1 MRVCFLG
8 FIFLLTFVGDLTAQ
22 FDDPFGGGQAG
33 VAKPATTVKLLLS
46 HDAAKPGTTVMAGL
60 ALTMADDWHTYWLH
74 PGAAGIA
81 TERERKLHRRLHP
94 SGADDDPPPRD
105 HGGMARS

>member
-8 FIFLLTFVGDLTAQ
+8 FIFLLTFVGDLNAQ

-46 HDAAKPGTTVMAGL
+46 HDAAKPGSTCVLPAP
-60 ALTMADDWHTYWLH
+60 WHDSQPAT
-74 PGAAGIA
+74 GAQG
-81 TERERKLHRRLHP
+81 T
-94 SGADDDPPPRD
+94 SSPR
-105 HGGMARS
+105 